1 MNLSGDLKGMSYGDV
16 LPFMQNPIDPRV
28 FMFRGLATNETTRL
42 LRTHVD
48 DLMLLAERGFKKEIG
63 KDSKL
68 FPPQHADKLMSRYK
82 RSTPQWFRRRRLFK
96 TSSRWMNGIQ
106 VTLGM

>member
-28 FMFRGLATNETTRL
+28 FMFRGLATNETTGL

-68 FPPQHADKLMSRYK
+68 FPP
-82 RSTPQWFRRRRLFK
+82 STPTNSCLGTNAQPLSGSEGGDFSK
-96 TSSRWMNGIQ
+96 Q
-106 VTLGM
+106 VPGG